1 MRGTL
6 YLAGERVLPARG
18 RMMKDALALPA
29 LPTTRAKFVWMF
41 GQRIDLLAFFLPA
54 VLAPLVYILG
64 QSSLLVKSALWTAVF
79 LNAFGLGDFHVG
91 ITWLNYFDR
100 KNLEFYRSSR
110 AKQTIYYLA
119 PPLIIVL
126 TTLGSF
132 FCPFVIASIY
142 MVWSI
147 QHLVQQN
154 VGLLLLYHN
163 HGQNEAIVNRTLEV
177 RSLHLAAIFFSLL
190 FAQRIFF
197 MQLAQFAIWKILV
210 ALVGIAFLAVILLYV
225 RELVVQL
232 RRGAYLNVPAFLFW
246 CLSIYFFMPFAFLGK
261 NFLDALLI
269 ANIMHWAQYIGIMF
283 VLVKR
288 KYIKEQ
294 LKNLPFGHP
303 LMFFFLMGF
312 GGLVL
317 LELARAIP
325 QTAVN
330 LPPWLA
336 QSLLSVVLGF
346 GMVHYF
352 QDAFMWRFREPYYR
366 ETVLS
371 YLRQKS

>member
-1 MRGTL
+1 
-6 YLAGERVLPARG
+6 VLPPWG
-18 RMMKDALALPA
+18 LMMKDALALPA
-29 LPTTRAKFVWMF
+29 LPTTRARFVWMF

-54 VLAPLVYILG
+54 VLAPLVFIIG

-100 KNLEFYRSSR
+100 KNLDYYKSSR
-110 AKQTIYYLA
+110 AKRAIYYLA
-119 PPLIIVL
+119 PPLIIVF
-126 TTLGSF
+126 TVLGSF
-132 FCPFVIASIY
+132 FCPAATASVY
-142 MVWSI
+142 MIWSV

-190 FAQRIFF
+190 FAQRIFL
-197 MQLAQFAIWKILV
+197 MQLAQFAIWKIMV
-210 ALVGIAFLAVILLYV
+210 ALVGIAFVVAILLYL
-225 RELVVQL
+225 RELIVQL

-246 CLSIYFFMPFAFLGK
+246 CLSIYFFMPFAFLG
-261 NFLDALLI
+261 NSFLDALLI

-288 KYIKEQ
+288 KYADEQ
-294 LKNLPFGHP
+294 IKNLPMGHP
-303 LMFFFLMGF
+303 VMFFFVMGL
-312 GGLVL
+312 GGLLL
-317 LELARAIP
+317 LELGRALP
-325 QTAVN
+325 QTAIH
-330 LPPWLA
+330 LPPLLS

-366 ETVLS
+366 ETVLA
-371 YLRQKS
+371 YLRKKS